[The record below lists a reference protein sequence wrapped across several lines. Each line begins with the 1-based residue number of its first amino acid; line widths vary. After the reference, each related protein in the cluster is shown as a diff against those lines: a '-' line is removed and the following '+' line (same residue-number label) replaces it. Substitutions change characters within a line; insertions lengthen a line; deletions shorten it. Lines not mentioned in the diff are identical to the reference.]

1 MTTATNDRE
10 IYLASCEGDR
20 DAVRTIVERYN
31 GDLLIVARAMGL
43 RDHDAVDVVQFVWM
57 RFFEHLQAGQV
68 GRQSRLRKPEVVRY
82 WLLTTCRNAVRDV
95 YRRRSRSNEL
105 TQMKTAEDQTLG
117 RLVSAD
123 DPDRG
128 LIDDERRMALREAL
142 GRLDPSD
149 RELLALLMLDPPPS
163 YEEIAEQLNRPV
175 GRIGPTR
182 ARSLERLRVTLKGV
196 GHE

>member
-1 MTTATNDRE
+1 VRHIESDRE

-57 RFFEHLQAGQV
+57 RFFEHLQAVQV
-68 GRQSRLRKPEVVRY
+68 GRQSRLRNPEVVRY

-105 TQMKTAEDQTLG
+105 AQMKTAEDQTLG
-117 RLVSAD
+117 RLVSAQ
-123 DPDRG
+123 DPDRD
-128 LIDDERRMALREAL
+128 LIDGERRLALREAL
-142 GRLDPSD
+142 GRLDQSD

-163 YEEIAEQLNRPV
+163 YEDIAEQLGRPV
-175 GRIGPTR
+175 GSIGPTR
-182 ARSLERLRVTLKGV
+182 ARCLERLRVILKGV